1 MPYPYIKE
9 LERQPIADRE
19 GARKIQEVF
28 MPMTVQEVPFNA
40 KQLHADFC
48 ADREKCEAEYFL
60 KRQTVKGVVMW
71 MGDDI
76 HNKPS
81 IQLSDKPDGDCY
93 VHCVLAKKDY
103 ADVKVGD
110 EIVMQGNFLECHP
123 EFGVVLKMSEV
134 VKNNVEIK

>member
-1 MPYPYIKE
+1 MPYPYVKE
-9 LERQPIADRE
+9 LERQPIADME
-19 GARKIQEVF
+19 GARKIHEVF
-28 MPMTVQEVPFNA
+28 MPLTEQDVLFDA

-48 ADREKCEAEYFL
+48 ADRAKCEAEYFL

-71 MGDDI
+71 MGNDI

-81 IQLSDKPDGDCY
+81 IQLSDKADGDCY

-103 ADVKVGD
+103 GDVKVGD
-110 EIVMQGNFLECHP
+110 EITMQGNFLECHP

-134 VKNNVEIK
+134 VK